1 MKNSKFNLFA
11 PSSSINRATCLLTIA
26 ITAAMPSAQAV
37 VTDIFWNNTGTTANS
52 AASWWTTAGGPT
64 AITATQ
70 NSVSAGDIWN
80 FSSAAAGFNTIG
92 FTANR
97 SVVGIVFSSTSNAYS
112 VGDATFG
119 LTFGSTGIINNS
131 TTAIQTFTGPV
142 FLGAS
147 SLVQTAAGGT
157 LQFNGNFDLGTAGSM
172 ANRTL
177 TIQGAGTTNIVGVL
191 SNGTGGALAQ
201 AVAVTST
208 GTTALSG
215 NNTYDG
221 TTTMNALGGVLSLSG
236 DNSGASGG
244 VTLTAGTLN
253 VKNANALG
261 TGPVSL
267 ASSSVLDNTSGAA
280 IANLGNNPVTWG
292 TNSATAVTFGTVAS
306 TALNNID
313 LGAGTV
319 TAGSS
324 RLLTLAGTGTTL
336 TMGPVNI
343 TSTSASGRTLT
354 ATGAGNTLNMRGL
367 TLSAGTAPVTVVLDG
382 TANLIISGPIVNGSA
397 FAHGIEIA
405 STGTTTLSGVN
416 TFTGNVALTAGTL
429 NINNNNALGAGTSL
443 SCAASTTINNTSGVA
458 VINAGNQT
466 WSWPSNNATVTVP
479 QTVPLT
485 NPLTFGTTLSTAAN
499 NLDLGTGVVTASSSR
514 SIILAGTGTTLT
526 MGPVNITSTSAS
538 GRTLTATG
546 AGNTLNMRG
555 LTLSAGTAPVT
566 VVLDGTA
573 NLIISGPIVNG
584 SAFANGVEI
593 DRTGS
598 TAVFS
603 GTNTYSGLT
612 KISSGTLQINGPAA
626 LASASTLNSGG
637 SASDTSTLNLATASA
652 NYAMDS
658 LSIGGIMRFT
668 GPASG
673 SATLTFAGSGAQG
686 FTGAA
691 AEKKINVASAVNVV
705 VNGSPFNLLGA
716 ATTANRDH
724 TLQVDGSMTFNS
736 VIESTGAA
744 FTAGFSKTG
753 TGVLTLGAANT
764 YNGTTFAEAGIL
776 RLGNATAIPGGIAAT
791 GGTSALVLSGGA
803 IIGLTPA
810 SGDFTRNISAAAF
823 DYDDLT
829 LLSPVLPVTN
839 VGWVPGAT
847 GGFAAFGGDRSVN
860 FGGAGASVGWSSSN
874 GRFGG
879 GLILG
884 HSTSDSTI
892 TVVNPISIGDT
903 NARTIIVNDGT
914 KTVDAILS
922 GAVTGGAG
930 SSLVKD
936 GAGTLALNAAN
947 TYTGE
952 TNVIAGVLAVNGTS
966 IVDANKLII
975 DGGKVQ
981 LTGTETVGSL
991 FFGAVQ
997 QAFGTWGAT
1006 DSGATNIDNVRFSGT
1021 GVLSVVE
1028 VVLDPYASWI
1038 NGAAYNTPPLSTAD
1052 KLPTADP
1059 DGDSI
1064 NNLMEF
1070 VLGGNPVVS
1079 SQSIL
1084 PTQATV
1090 GSNLV
1095 LSYKRSDASEFPAT
1109 TQTGQW
1115 STDLSTWTTVTPVLV
1130 AENGAAADD
1139 MTISVPTSNA
1149 VAGRLFVRLKVVK

>member
-1 MKNSKFNLFA
+1 MKSSKFPFFA
-11 PSSSINRATCLLTIA
+11 PSSSLNQATRFLTLSLAVTAAIPMAHAIEKVWGGVGSTTTTATFNTATNWDGGTAPSGSVSGDTVAFGTTGNLAPDLGTATRSVLGFVFNPGANAFSFESTFATGNILTIGA
-26 ITAAMPSAQAV
+26 SGIANNAANAQ
-37 VTDIFWNNTGTTANS
+37 
-52 AASWWTTAGGPT
+52 
-64 AITATQ
+64 
-70 NSVSAGDIWN
+70 
-80 FSSAAAGFNTIG
+80 
-92 FTANR
+92 
-97 SVVGIVFSSTSNAYS
+97 
-112 VGDATFG
+112 
-119 LTFGSTGIINNS
+119 TFGSTIGLAVNTSQPWTVASGGSLVVNCALNIPSS
-131 TTAIQTFTGPV
+131 TLT
-142 FLGAS
+142 LGA
-147 SLVQTAAGGT
+147 A
-157 LQFNGNFDLGTAGSM
+157 
-172 ANRTL
+172 
-177 TIQGAGTTNIVGVL
+177 
-191 SNGTGGALAQ
+191 
-201 AVAVTST
+201 ST
-208 GTTALSG
+208 GTGSITLNGNITSLTGKLSIV
-215 NNTYDG
+215 DG
-221 TTTMNALGGVLSLSG
+221 TVNLAG
-236 DNSGASGG
+236 DNSGSAA
-244 VTLTAGTLN
+244 VVNLTGGTLN
-253 VKNANALG
+253 INNNMALG
-261 TGPVSL
+261 TGVSL
-267 ASSSVLDNTSGAA
+267 SFAASSTVNNTSGVAVINAGNQAWSWPGNNTTVTVPQTVPLTNPLTFGNSASTAANNLDLGTGVVAASSSRS
-280 IANLGNNPVTWG
+280 I
-292 TNSATAVTFGTVAS
+292 
-306 TALNNID
+306 I
-313 LGAGTV
+313 
-319 TAGSS
+319 
-324 RLLTLAGTGTTL
+324 LAGTGTTL

-343 TSTSASGRTLT
+343 TSASSGRTLT

-367 TLSAGTAPVTVVLDG
+367 TLSAGTAPVTVVLAG
-382 TANLIISGPIVNGSA
+382 TANIGVTGPIVNGSA

-429 NINNNNALGAGTSL
+429 NINNNNALGSGTSL

-466 WSWPSNNATVTVP
+466 WSWPGNNTTVTVP

-485 NPLTFGTTLSTAAN
+485 NPLTFGTLASTAAN
-499 NLDLGTGVVTASSSR
+499 NLDLGAGVVTATSSR

-526 MGPVNITSTSAS
+526 MGPVNITSVSTS

-566 VVLDGTA
+566 VVLAGTA
-573 NLIISGPIVNG
+573 NIGVTGPIVNG

-593 DRTGS
+593 NLTGS
-598 TAVFS
+598 AVFS
-603 GTNTYSGLT
+603 GVNTYSGVT
-612 KISSGTLQINGPAA
+612 KISSGTLQVSGPSA
-626 LASASTLNSGG
+626 LPSSSNLNSGG
-637 SASDTSTLNLATASA
+637 STGDTSVLNFAAASPS
-652 NYAMDS
+652 YAMNS
-658 LSIGGIMRFT
+658 ISIGGIMRFT
-668 GPASG
+668 APASG
-673 SATLTFAGSGAQG
+673 AATITFAGGAAQG

-691 AEKKINVASAVNVV
+691 AEKKISVAAGVTVL
-705 VNGSPFNLLGA
+705 VNGSAFNLLGA

-724 TLQVDGSMTFNS
+724 TLQVDGSMTFNA

-776 RLGNATAIPGGIAAT
+776 RLGNATAIPGGIAAS

-829 LLSPVLPVTN
+829 LLIPVLPVTD
-839 VGWVPGAT
+839 VGWET
-847 GGFAAFGGDRSVN
+847 GETAGFAAFGGNRNIN
-860 FGGAGASVGWSSSN
+860 FGGAGASVSWSSSN
-874 GRFGG
+874 GRFGS
-879 GLILG
+879 GLIFG
-884 HSTSDSTI
+884 HSTSDSTV
-892 TVVNPISIGDT
+892 TMVNGIGIGSS
-903 NARTIIVNDGT
+903 AVRTFIVNDGSQA
-914 KTVDAILS
+914 VDAILS
-922 GAVTGGAG
+922 GVVSGSLGATF
-930 SSLVKD
+930 VKD
-936 GAGTLALNAAN
+936 GAGTLALNAVN
-947 TYTGE
+947 TYLSDTQ
-952 TNVIAGVLAVNGTS
+952 VLAGVLAVNGTS
-966 IVDANKLII
+966 IANANKLVI

-991 FFGAVQ
+991 FFGAAQ

-1006 DSGATNIDNVRFSGT
+1006 GSGATNIDNVRFSGT

-1028 VVLDPYASWI
+1028 VVLDPYTSWI

-1095 LSYKRSDASEFPAT
+1095 LSYKRSDASESPAT

>member
-244 VTLTAGTLN
+244 VT
-253 VKNANALG
+253 
-261 TGPVSL
+261 
-267 ASSSVLDNTSGAA
+267 
-280 IANLGNNPVTWG
+280 
-292 TNSATAVTFGTVAS
+292 
-306 TALNNID
+306 
-313 LGAGTV
+313 
-319 TAGSS
+319 
-324 RLLTLAGTGTTL
+324 
-336 TMGPVNI
+336 
-343 TSTSASGRTLT
+343 
-354 ATGAGNTLNMRGL
+354 
-367 TLSAGTAPVTVVLDG
+367 
-382 TANLIISGPIVNGSA
+382 
-397 FAHGIEIA
+397 
-405 STGTTTLSGVN
+405 
-416 TFTGNVALTAGTL
+416 LTAGTL

-753 TGVLTLGAANT
+753 MGVLTLGAANT

-829 LLSPVLPVTN
+829 LLIPVLPVTN